1 MDISAIKNT
10 NTKIILRTPEAN
22 DREAVG
28 RSMGLTEEQ
37 VNEIAKL
44 PSGVAVVYQN
54 DWVKPV
60 LTMINRANVT
70 ESSYIY
76 EGRTAILTEKTARTN
91 LTRMLMHQWFGG
103 GALPEETLTSSLRV
117 LTLSRKDRR
126 LLDTI
131 IEQYEILEGQIEWQE
146 RQYPNVG
153 KLLRAVLG
161 ITDKDIQKI
170 SSPEELVK
178 LVSGKLKEPTKE
190 QVKAVCFVITS
201 TREGDKV

>member
-1 MDISAIKNT
+1 
-10 NTKIILRTPEAN
+10 
-22 DREAVG
+22 
-28 RSMGLTEEQ
+28 
-37 VNEIAKL
+37 
-44 PSGVAVVYQN
+44 
-54 DWVKPV
+54 
-60 LTMINRANVT
+60 MI
-70 ESSYIY
+70 
-76 EGRTAILTEKTARTN
+76 
-91 LTRMLMHQWFGG
+91 MHQWFGG
-103 GALPEETLTSSLRV
+103 EALPEETLTASLKV

-131 IEQYEILEGQIEWQE
+131 IEQYEILEGQIAWKKEQL
-146 RQYPNVG
+146 PDVG

-201 TREGDKV
+201 AKEGG